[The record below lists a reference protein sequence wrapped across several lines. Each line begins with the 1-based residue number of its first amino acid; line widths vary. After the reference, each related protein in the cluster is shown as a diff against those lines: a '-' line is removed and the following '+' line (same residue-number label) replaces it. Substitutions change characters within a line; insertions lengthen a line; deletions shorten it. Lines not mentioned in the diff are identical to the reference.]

1 MSSPPPPVPRRPS
14 LKILKKLKTVIN
26 NGSEKKTA
34 NNKNIETIF
43 INKETPLNKIFK
55 LPEMIFKI
63 FRYLK
68 NSKKK
73 LL

>member
-34 NNKNIETIF
+34 NNKNIETTG
-43 INKETPLNKIFK
+43 ETSI
-55 LPEMIFKI
+55 LPK
-63 FRYLK
+63 K
-68 NSKKK
+68 NTNETIESDKTSGD
-73 LL
+73 